1 MSEKI
6 VLIDGHS
13 IINRAFYGV
22 PDLTN
27 SDGLHTNAIY
37 GFLNIMFRILDEEK
51 PDYLA
56 VAFDLKAP
64 TFRHQMYDA
73 YKGTRKPMPEELRE
87 QVPVLKEVLQ
97 AMGIPL
103 LMKEGF
109 EADDLLGTAARVSEE
124 KGINAVIVSGDRDLL
139 QLATNNV
146 LIRMPK
152 TKRGTTEIENYYAA
166 DVKEAYQVNPPQI
179 IELKAL
185 MGDASDNIPGVP
197 GIGEK
202 TATNLIVAYGSIENA
217 YAHVEEIKPNRAK
230 EALRN
235 HYDMAKMSK
244 KLATIC
250 VQAPLELS
258 WENAK
263 LTNLYTPEVY
273 EWFKKLNFKKL
284 LSRFDLTGTEL
295 PSVPEVKRVTELGE
309 AESIFAK
316 AEDQDRL
323 AFEICQSKDEFGI
336 SLALSEQ
343 EVYYLAAEGFLTEEY
358 LTDHMTRVV
367 EQVPLCAASDV
378 KKLLKMVHPV
388 HREHF
393 FDIEI
398 AAYLINPLISSYAH
412 EDLGTPHAA
421 LTTLKKL
428 PELLNKL
435 DEMEMRSLFDEVE
448 MPLVFTLFD
457 MEQEGMRVN
466 AEELK
471 AYGEALVDKISALEK
486 SIHEAAGEEFNINSP
501 KQLGVILFEKLGMK
515 GGKKTK
521 TGYSTSAEVLD
532 KLAPEHPIV
541 RDILEYRQLT
551 KLKSTYAD
559 GLAGCIAAD
568 GRIHSSFNQTI
579 TATGRIS
586 STEPNL
592 QNIPV
597 RMELGRLIRKVF
609 IPSDGYVFVDADYSQ
624 IELRVLAHM
633 SGDEKLIEAYRQAED
648 IHRIT
653 ASQVFHVPFDE
664 VTPLQRRNAKAVN
677 FGIVYGISSFGL
689 SQDLSISTK
698 EAKEY
703 IDRYFET
710 YPGIKVFLDK
720 LVQDAKEQGYVTTMF
735 GRRRPVPELK
745 SSNFMQRSFGE
756 RVAMNSP
763 IQGTA
768 ADIIKIAMNRVHDRL
783 LREGL
788 ESRLILQVHDELLIE
803 AKLSEADQVEQIL
816 REEMQ
821 QAADLQVP
829 LEIDLHRG
837 NNWYEAK

>member
-27 SDGLHTNAIY
+27 SEGLHTNAIY

-139 QLATNNV
+139 QLATDNV

-316 AEDQDRL
+316 AADQDRL

-358 LTDHMTRVV
+358 LTDHMTQVV

-398 AAYLINPLISSYAH
+398 GSF
-412 EDLGTPHAA
+412 A
-421 LTTLKKL
+421 L
-428 PELLNKL
+428 
-435 DEMEMRSLFDEVE
+435 
-448 MPLVFTLFD
+448 
-457 MEQEGMRVN
+457 
-466 AEELK
+466 
-471 AYGEALVDKISALEK
+471 
-486 SIHEAAGEEFNINSP
+486 
-501 KQLGVILFEKLGMK
+501 
-515 GGKKTK
+515 
-521 TGYSTSAEVLD
+521 
-532 KLAPEHPIV
+532 
-541 RDILEYRQLT
+541 
-551 KLKSTYAD
+551 
-559 GLAGCIAAD
+559 
-568 GRIHSSFNQTI
+568 
-579 TATGRIS
+579 
-586 STEPNL
+586 
-592 QNIPV
+592 
-597 RMELGRLIRKVF
+597 
-609 IPSDGYVFVDADYSQ
+609 SQ
-624 IELRVLAHM
+624 I
-633 SGDEKLIEAYRQAED
+633 
-648 IHRIT
+648 
-653 ASQVFHVPFDE
+653 
-664 VTPLQRRNAKAVN
+664 
-677 FGIVYGISSFGL
+677 
-689 SQDLSISTK
+689 
-698 EAKEY
+698 
-703 IDRYFET
+703 
-710 YPGIKVFLDK
+710 
-720 LVQDAKEQGYVTTMF
+720 
-735 GRRRPVPELK
+735 
-745 SSNFMQRSFGE
+745 
-756 RVAMNSP
+756 
-763 IQGTA
+763 
-768 ADIIKIAMNRVHDRL
+768 
-783 LREGL
+783 
-788 ESRLILQVHDELLIE
+788 
-803 AKLSEADQVEQIL
+803 
-816 REEMQ
+816 
-821 QAADLQVP
+821 
-829 LEIDLHRG
+829 
-837 NNWYEAK
+837 

>member
-27 SDGLHTNAIY
+27 SEGLHTNAIY

-124 KGINAVIVSGDRDLL
+124 KGISAVIVSGDRDLL
-139 QLATNNV
+139 QLATDNV

-230 EALRN
+230 EALCN

-295 PSVPEVKRVTELGE
+295 PSVPEV
-309 AESIFAK
+309 
-316 AEDQDRL
+316 
-323 AFEICQSKDEFGI
+323 
-336 SLALSEQ
+336 
-343 EVYYLAAEGFLTEEY
+343 
-358 LTDHMTRVV
+358 
-367 EQVPLCAASDV
+367 
-378 KKLLKMVHPV
+378 
-388 HREHF
+388 
-393 FDIEI
+393 
-398 AAYLINPLISSYAH
+398 
-412 EDLGTPHAA
+412 
-421 LTTLKKL
+421 
-428 PELLNKL
+428 
-435 DEMEMRSLFDEVE
+435 
-448 MPLVFTLFD
+448 
-457 MEQEGMRVN
+457 
-466 AEELK
+466 
-471 AYGEALVDKISALEK
+471 
-486 SIHEAAGEEFNINSP
+486 
-501 KQLGVILFEKLGMK
+501 
-515 GGKKTK
+515 
-521 TGYSTSAEVLD
+521 
-532 KLAPEHPIV
+532 
-541 RDILEYRQLT
+541 
-551 KLKSTYAD
+551 
-559 GLAGCIAAD
+559 
-568 GRIHSSFNQTI
+568 
-579 TATGRIS
+579 
-586 STEPNL
+586 
-592 QNIPV
+592 
-597 RMELGRLIRKVF
+597 
-609 IPSDGYVFVDADYSQ
+609 
-624 IELRVLAHM
+624 
-633 SGDEKLIEAYRQAED
+633 
-648 IHRIT
+648 
-653 ASQVFHVPFDE
+653 
-664 VTPLQRRNAKAVN
+664 
-677 FGIVYGISSFGL
+677 
-689 SQDLSISTK
+689 
-698 EAKEY
+698 
-703 IDRYFET
+703 
-710 YPGIKVFLDK
+710 
-720 LVQDAKEQGYVTTMF
+720 
-735 GRRRPVPELK
+735 
-745 SSNFMQRSFGE
+745 
-756 RVAMNSP
+756 
-763 IQGTA
+763 
-768 ADIIKIAMNRVHDRL
+768 
-783 LREGL
+783 
-788 ESRLILQVHDELLIE
+788 
-803 AKLSEADQVEQIL
+803 
-816 REEMQ
+816 
-821 QAADLQVP
+821 
-829 LEIDLHRG
+829 
-837 NNWYEAK
+837 